1 MVICTIP
8 SVLPRPQDGGVG
20 LLALTGPKILW
31 QLGGTESGAGKVI
44 GSINNPAG
52 RPINEGLWQSDDRSA
67 ETSL

>member
-1 MVICTIP
+1 MVICTIS

-44 GSINNPAG
+44 GSISHSTG
-52 RPINEGLWQSDDRSA
+52 RPVNEGLCQRDDRSA
-67 ETSL
+67 AMSL